1 MELLIYMVL
10 SGVLLTAT
18 LSVLLSTN
26 RSNSEMLRGM
36 RLQDRWSRLS
46 QLLDLEVAEGRE
58 IFYDNDRGDLPT
70 ACGVTAG
77 TSSRVTIAIP
87 YLAAGA
93 GPTSTTT
100 ISYYL
105 RDNPAGGSDLW
116 RCGPPFQ
123 ADGRLDPTAPLVN
136 SPLSNRMGFSVD
148 TNPTSNPDSGRV
160 LRYTIQF
167 LSSSTPQQVL
177 FSRSGAARTR
187 VSLFP

>member
-18 LSVLLSTN
+18 LSVVLSTN

-46 QLLDLEVAEGRE
+46 QLLDLEVAEGQL
-58 IFYDNDRGDLPT
+58 ISYDTDLPA
-70 ACGVTAG
+70 ACGATAG
-77 TSSRVTIAIP
+77 TSRRVTIAIP
-87 YLAAGA
+87 YLPAGA
-93 GPTSTTT
+93 GTTSTTT

-105 RDNPAGGSDLW
+105 RGTDLW

-123 ADGRLDPTAPLVN
+123 ADGRLDPTAALVN

-148 TNPTSNPDSGRV
+148 TNSTSNPDSGRV

-167 LSSSTPQQVL
+167 LSGSTPQQVL

>member
-18 LSVLLSTN
+18 LSVVLSTN

-46 QLLDLEVAEGRE
+46 QLLDLEVAEGQL
-58 IFYDNDRGDLPT
+58 ISYDTDLPA
-70 ACGVTAG
+70 ACGATAG
-77 TSSRVTIAIP
+77 TSRRVTIAIP
-87 YLAAGA
+87 YLPAGA
-93 GPTSTTT
+93 GTTSTTT

-123 ADGRLDPTAPLVN
+123 ADGRLDPTAALVN

-167 LSSSTPQQVL
+167 LSISSRE
-177 FSRSGAARTR
+177 FKGAARTR